1 MKTRYAIVAFLL
13 GSLVSPLSSKG
24 MSLVYTEF
32 TNIFTANQRI
42 NAGLG
47 INAAPGSTG
56 TVTLSDGIFEYS
68 RSAKLGSW
76 TNVAYNAGNFS
87 QASGTWTVQSGDQTT
102 YRYMLVGKTMF
113 LNIRLDATD
122 ITGSPAWLSVA
133 VPGGFTIGSTIDAI
147 NLVQQGTFSTGAW
160 EATSGTTVVLF
171 YASTA
176 FGAWSAGTG
185 DRAII
190 AATHFEV
197 Q

>member
-1 MKTRYAIVAFLL
+1 MRSFLVAAAFGASVAILAPGIAYIDIANV
-13 GSLVSPLSSKG
+13 
-24 MSLVYTEF
+24 
-32 TNIFTANQRI
+32 FTANQRI

-56 TVTLSDGIFEYS
+56 TATLSDGIFEYS

-76 TNVAYNAGNFS
+76 TAVSYNAGNFS

-102 YRYMLVGKTMF
+102 YRYMVVGKTMF
-113 LNIRLDATD
+113 LNVRLDGTD

-133 VPGGFTIGSTIDAI
+133 VPGGFTIGSTIDAT
-147 NLVQQGTFSTGAW
+147 NLVQLGTFQMGAW
-160 EATSGTTVVLF
+160 EATSGTTTVLF

-185 DRAII
+185 DRSII
-190 AATHFEV
+190 ASMSFEV